1 MSYESSFEGTMVFP
15 ECFRALLQV
24 LMLPDLIKVMSVTRI
39 SPFVYKGCPN
49 SQMKQALNER
59 VLRLQYLIQPFAS

>member
-1 MSYESSFEGTMVFP
+1 MVFP
-15 ECFRALLQV
+15 EFLSALLQV
-24 LMLPDLIKVMSVTRI
+24 LTLPGLIKVLNVARI

-49 SQMKQALNER
+49 SQMRQALNGG